1 MLILDNA
8 NYLEYHFQFFQIK
21 VKSGWVGGGGGGSSL
36 FLQKCM
42 CVCVCGVGGGGGGV
56 HYHGYESI
64 LYCNQ
69 IK

>member
-1 MLILDNA
+1 MLITWNII
-8 NYLEYHFQFFQIK
+8 FSFFK
-21 VKSGWVGGGGGGSSL
+21 LKLNRGGEGGT
-36 FLQKCM
+36 FLVFAK
-42 CVCVCGVGGGGGGV
+42 CVCVWGGGGGGGV

>member
-21 VKSGWVGGGGGGSSL
+21 VKSGWGGGGSSL
-36 FLQKCM
+36 FLQN
-42 CVCVCGVGGGGGGV
+42 VCVWGGGGGWGGV